1 MNISIRKPVT
11 GSVSDPERLVA
22 VNSIKQHISGGA
34 DRDMHPPLQTGV
46 IDIGAH
52 TVRMDLFELNRS
64 WQAEKLES
72 LSRPFNLGVDV
83 FRNGYI
89 SVENISKLIGMVGDF
104 CARIREYGGSH
115 YRIVA
120 TSAVREAFNKE
131 LVIDRFREAGLALEI
146 LEGTTEVTLTYQAV
160 RETLAG
166 NFNSALENAVMLI
179 MGSGSLFVIGVSR
192 GVMCFCQEMQSG
204 TMRFND
210 TLASSEHPIEQLR
223 RQLKSQRVIRLL
235 DEAMCRE
242 ENKPV
247 SLVIVGNPARK
258 LAAMGGKNLR
268 HENDCAALEL
278 KEFSSVI
285 DDCENL
291 RGKAFRKIDPD
302 DAVELSA
309 AAVIVRHFMDSLPCR
324 EIICP
329 GMTTRGA
336 VLRDWVRRCRMP
348 GVDPFRTDL
357 ASVCRAIGRRY
368 DFDGGHA
375 LNVAS
380 ASSLIFLK
388 LRPFFSFPENTSLM
402 LEAASYLHDIG
413 RFVDFRHH
421 HKHSWYLLSN
431 IRLPGLTA
439 SEHRIVAAAVRYH
452 GRTLPREA
460 HPEYAALSANE
471 KVAVLKLAAIL
482 RVADALDIHF
492 SSPESGGLKL
502 SLRGRELHLIV
513 DEDELAS
520 MKYSLKVKGGLFEQV
535 FGLELKLHNGEL

>member
-1 MNISIRKPVT
+1 MNTSIRKPVT
-11 GSVSDPERLVA
+11 GSVSDIRELCV
-22 VNSIKQHISGGA
+22 VNSMKQNFSAGA
-34 DRDMHPPLQTGV
+34 EHEVHPPFQTGV

-72 LSRPFNLGVDV
+72 LSRPFNLGADV
-83 FRNGYI
+83 FRHGYI

-104 CARIREYGGSH
+104 CDRIREYGGSH

-131 LVIDRFREAGLALEI
+131 LVIDRFREAGLTLEI

-160 RETLAG
+160 REALSG
-166 NFNSALENAVMLI
+166 NCNSALENAVMLI

-210 TLASSEHPIEQLR
+210 ALGSSEHPIEQLR

-242 ENKPV
+242 EKQPV

-258 LAAMGGKNLR
+258 LAAMCGKSLQ
-268 HENDCAALEL
+268 HENDCTVLDL
-278 KEFSSVI
+278 KEFSDII
-285 DDCENL
+285 DACEHHH
-291 RGKAFRKIDPD
+291 GKGFGKIDPD
-302 DAVELSA
+302 EAAELSA
-309 AAVIVRHFMDSLPCR
+309 AAVIVRHFFDSLPCR

-357 ASVCRAIGRRY
+357 AAVCRAIGRRY
-368 DFDGGHA
+368 DFDGCHA

-380 ASSLIFLK
+380 ASSLIYLK
-388 LRPFFSFPENTSLM
+388 LRPFFSFPEHTGLL

-452 GRTLPREA
+452 GRSLPREA
-460 HPEYAALSANE
+460 HQEYSSLSADE

-482 RVADALDIHF
+482 RVADALDITF
-492 SSPESGGLKL
+492 PEPECGALKL
-502 SLRGRELHLIV
+502 SLRGRVLHLIV
-513 DEDELAS
+513 DESDLSS

-535 FGLELKLHNGEL
+535 FGLELKLQNGE